1 MKSLKN
7 LIKTALV
14 AGAVSLANVF
24 YTPNKSFSQD
34 ASQMQTSEKK
44 LFPNLNFYFETEGYA
59 NYNYS
64 GSKKH
69 VMAWLSKAPK
79 EDKRGMIWFYYGDT
93 DDDGVYDYVSVQ
105 NNSSQIK
112 SQEKFS
118 FNFDTKKI
126 DYVLEVYDPCQES
139 INNCDKIISKS
150 YNNIN
155 QKEAEQLGDGFFERI
170 KEFATVQ
177 EEFSRFN
184 SGQLEDLVRKEAS
197 YTLKIDNGKLAG
209 NSRIPIEKFL
219 SKEEIKKVENYIREK
234 PERERIE
241 KEQEETRKI
250 EYEKQEKIR
259 LEQEKIKRGRIEIER
274 LEKEKIEKEQEE
286 TRKIEYEKQEK
297 IRLEQEEARKP
308 KVRLKVGGSIGKA
321 FRYDKNLF
329 FEINPSIRYG
339 NGKKIKNK
347 IGLDLMYGS
356 LKFDEYNGGKI
367 KYNTFGIGFNSGIIF
382 PEIEYDYL
390 NIRVYPGRNLSYSF
404 SQKLEFFPSQ
414 DPLKNLSFSLEPG
427 IFHGNYVG
435 VSLEGRFG
443 IKYTFRK

>member
-170 KEFATVQ
+170 KEFASVQ
-177 EEFSRFN
+177 KEFSRFN

-234 PERERIE
+234 PERER
-241 KEQEETRKI
+241 
-250 EYEKQEKIR
+250 
-259 LEQEKIKRGRIEIER
+259 
-274 LEKEKIEKEQEE
+274 IEKEQEE